1 VLRASVCLVVGLRFT
16 FNLYDSSERGMTVPE
31 EETMLSHSHSPPV
44 MNKSI
49 NPALAGSKAQ
59 GFQQAAP

>member
-1 VLRASVCLVVGLRFT
+1 
-16 FNLYDSSERGMTVPE
+16 MTVPE

-59 GFQQAAP
+59 GFQQAVP